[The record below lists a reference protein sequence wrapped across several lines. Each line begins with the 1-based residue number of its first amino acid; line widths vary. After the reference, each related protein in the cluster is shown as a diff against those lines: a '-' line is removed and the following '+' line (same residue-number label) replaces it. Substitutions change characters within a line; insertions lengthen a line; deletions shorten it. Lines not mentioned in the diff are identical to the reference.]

1 MAIVGLGLMGA
12 QPNKV
17 EFLAQIC
24 ILMVF
29 RGKHFRFVSDKCH
42 LHCENIQY
50 IFRTAAT
57 YRTLCCWS
65 PLGFPLGQR
74 K

>member
-17 EFLAQIC
+17 EFLTQIC

-29 RGKHFRFVSDKCH
+29 CGKHFRFC
-42 LHCENIQY
+42 
-50 IFRTAAT
+50 
-57 YRTLCCWS
+57 
-65 PLGFPLGQR
+65 
-74 K
+74 